1 MKRFWIVLTVM
12 LPTFIEILDTTIN
25 NVALRHIQGSLSA
38 GIDESTWII
47 TSYLVSNAIVIPMAG
62 WLSKIFGRKNY
73 LIFSIAVFTISSLLC
88 GMAWDLSSLIFFR
101 VLQGIGGGG
110 LQPLS
115 QSILLETF
123 PKEKYGTAMAI
134 YGMGI
139 IMAPILGPMVGG
151 WIADN
156 FSWRWIYYI
165 NIPIG
170 IISILMTYLVI
181 EDPPYLKRERLR
193 IDYPG
198 IIFLSLGIGCLQIM
212 LDKGEREDWFESNFI
227 ITLFIVSVI
236 SLALLFWW
244 ELKRAEAPIVNFRL
258 FKDKNFFFGNLVM
271 FFTFI
276 NLFGSIILLPIYV
289 QNLMGYT
296 AFLAGLVL
304 GPAGIIQFIAFP
316 VSGKI
321 VDRINPKIPLIFGI
335 IICAYSTYL
344 MSLFNLQAGFWDF
357 VYPRAVLA
365 LGMAFVLTPLA
376 SMTVAFIPKEKMQE
390 ATPLNGVIRNIGG
403 SVGTAIVTTIVSQ
416 RAQFHHSRL
425 VENLTP
431 YDFPYQ
437 IAIDSLSE
445 FLSIKTFMPPEN
457 VIYRELLRQAQAIAF
472 NEAFW
477 ILSISML
484 SMILTVIFFR
494 RPRYKKKGGSPDE
507 FH

>member
-38 GIDESTWII
+38 GVDESTWII
-47 TSYLVSNAIVIPMAG
+47 TSYLVSNAIIIPMTG
-62 WLSKIFGRKNY
+62 WLSRVFGRKNY
-73 LIFSIAVFTISSLLC
+73 LIFSISLFTFSSFLC
-88 GMAWDLSSLIFFR
+88 GMAWGLTSLIFFR

-115 QSILLETF
+115 QSILLESF

-139 IMAPILGPMVGG
+139 IMAPILGPIVGG

-170 IISILMTYLVI
+170 LISILMAYLII
-181 EDPPYLKRERLR
+181 EDPPYLKREKLR

-198 IIFLSLGIGCLQIM
+198 IVFLALGIGCLQVV

-227 ITLFIVSVI
+227 VTLSIISIVSLI
-236 SLALLFWW
+236 LLLWW
-244 ELKRAEAPIVNFRL
+244 ELKKAEHPVVNFRL

-271 FFTFI
+271 FFTFV

-304 GPAGIIQFIAFP
+304 GPAGIVQLIAFP
-316 VSGKI
+316 ISGKI
-321 VDRINPKIPLIFGI
+321 SDKINPKIPLTFGI
-335 IICAYSTYL
+335 IMCAYSTYL
-344 MSLFNLQAGFWDF
+344 MSQFSLQAGFWNF

-365 LGMAFVLTPLA
+365 LGMAFVITPLA
-376 SMTVAFIPKEKMQE
+376 VMTVAYIPKEKMQD

-416 RAQFHHSRL
+416 RAQLHQFRL

-431 YDFPYQ
+431 YDIPYQ
-437 IAIDSLSE
+437 IGIEKLGEYLSTKS
-445 FLSIKTFMPPEN
+445 FLPPEG

-477 ILSISML
+477 ILSVGMISML
-484 SMILTVIFFR
+484 LTVLFFR
-494 RPRYKKKGGSPDE
+494 RPIYRKKGGA
-507 FH
+507 

>member
-38 GIDESTWII
+38 GVDESTWII

-73 LIFSIAVFTISSLLC
+73 LIFSITVFTISSFLC
-88 GMAWDLSSLIFFR
+88 GIAWNLQSLIFFR

-115 QSILLETF
+115 QSILLEIF

-139 IMAPILGPMVGG
+139 IMAPILGPMIGG
-151 WIADN
+151 WISDN

-170 IISILMTYLVI
+170 IISILMTYLLI
-181 EDPPYLKRERLR
+181 EDPPYLQRKKLR

-198 IIFLSLGIGCLQIM
+198 MIFLTLGIGCLQLM
-212 LDKGEREDWFESNFI
+212 LDRGEREDWFESNFI
-227 ITLFIVSVI
+227 VTLFIVSIV
-236 SLALLFWW
+236 SLAFLIWW
-244 ELKRAEAPIVNFRL
+244 ELKKAEYPVVNLRL
-258 FKDKNFFFGNLVM
+258 FKDKNFFLGNLVM

-276 NLFGSIILLPIYV
+276 NLFGSIILLPIYL

-304 GPAGIIQFIAFP
+304 GPAGIVQFIAFP

-321 VDRINPKIPLIFGI
+321 VDRINPKIPLAFGI
-335 IICAYSTYL
+335 ITCAYSTYL

-357 VYPRAVLA
+357 VYPRAILA

-376 SMTVAFIPKEKMQE
+376 SMTVAYIPKEKMQD
-390 ATPLNGVIRNIGG
+390 ATPLSAVIRNIGG

-416 RAQFHHSRL
+416 RAQFHQSRL

-431 YDFPYQ
+431 YDILYQ
-437 IAIDSLSE
+437 SAIERLNE
-445 FLSIKTFMPPEN
+445 YLSIRSFIPSEN
-457 VIYRELLRQAQAIAF
+457 LLYKELLRQAQAIAF
-472 NEAFW
+472 NDAFC
-477 ILSISML
+477 ILSISMIL
-484 SMILTVIFFR
+484 MIVTILFFR
-494 RPRYKKKGGSPDE
+494 KPIYKKKGGKKDA

>member
-1 MKRFWIVLTVM
+1 MKRFWIVITVM

-25 NVALRHIQGSLSA
+25 NVALRHIQGDMSA

-47 TSYLVSNAIVIPMAG
+47 TSYLVANAVVIPMTG
-62 WLSKIFGRKNY
+62 WLSRIFGRKNY
-73 LIFSIAVFTISSLLC
+73 LIFSISLFTFASFLC
-88 GMAWDLSSLIFFR
+88 GIATNLSTLIIFR
-101 VLQGIGGGG
+101 ILQGIGGGG

-115 QSILLETF
+115 QSILLEIF
-123 PKEKYGTAMAI
+123 PKNQYGKAMAI

-139 IMAPILGPMVGG
+139 ILAPILGPMLGG

-181 EDPPYLKRERLR
+181 EDPPYLKREKLK

-198 IIFLSLGIGCLQIM
+198 IIFLSLGIGCLQVV

-227 ITLFIVSVI
+227 IALSIISFI
-236 SLALLFWW
+236 SLIALVWW
-244 ELKRAEAPIVNFRL
+244 ELKKAKNPVVNLKL
-258 FKDKNFFFGNLVM
+258 FKDRNFFFGNLVM
-271 FFTFI
+271 FFTFV

-289 QNLMGYT
+289 QSLMGYT

-304 GPAGIIQFIAFP
+304 GPAGIVQLIAFP
-316 VSGKI
+316 ISGKI
-321 VDRINPKIPLIFGI
+321 SDKINPKIPLSFGI
-335 IICAYSTYL
+335 IMCAYSTYL
-344 MSLFNLQAGFWDF
+344 MSLLNLQTDFWNF

-365 LGMAFVLTPLA
+365 LGMAFVITPLA
-376 SMTVAFIPKEKMQE
+376 VMTVAFIPKEKMQD
-390 ATPLNGVIRNIGG
+390 ATPLSAVIRNIGG

-416 RAQFHHSRL
+416 RAQFHQSRL

-431 YDFPYQ
+431 YELPYQ
-437 IAIDSLSE
+437 IAIDRLQDFLFTMPSLSAE
-445 FLSIKTFMPPEN
+445 AL
-457 VIYRELLRQAQAIAF
+457 IYKELLRQAQAIAF

-477 ILSISML
+477 ILSVSMFSML
-484 SMILTVIFFR
+484 LTVLFFK
-494 RPRYKKKGGSPDE
+494 RPYFKK
-507 FH
+507 

>member
-38 GIDESTWII
+38 GVDESTWII

-73 LIFSIAVFTISSLLC
+73 LIFSITVFTISSFLC
-88 GMAWDLSSLIFFR
+88 GMAWSLTSLIFFR

-139 IMAPILGPMVGG
+139 IMAPILGPIFGG

-165 NIPIG
+165 NIPVG
-170 IISILMTYLVI
+170 IISILMTYLII
-181 EDPPYLKRERLR
+181 EDPHYLKREKLR

-198 IIFLSLGIGCLQIM
+198 IIFLALGIGCLQIM
-212 LDKGEREDWFESNFI
+212 LDKGEREDWFESKFI
-227 ITLFIVSVI
+227 ITLFVI
-236 SLALLFWW
+236 SILSLATLLWW
-244 ELKRAEAPIVNFRL
+244 ELKRAEHPIVNFRL
-258 FKDKNFFFGNLVM
+258 FKDRNFFFGNLVM
-271 FFTFI
+271 FFTFV

-304 GPAGIIQFIAFP
+304 GPAGIVQFIAFP
-316 VSGKI
+316 ISGKI
-321 VDRINPKIPLIFGI
+321 VDRINPKIPLAFGI
-335 IICAYSTYL
+335 IMCAYSTHL

-365 LGMAFVLTPLA
+365 LGMAFVITPLA
-376 SMTVAFIPKEKMQE
+376 AMTVAYIPKEKMQD

-416 RAQFHHSRL
+416 RTQFHQARL

-431 YDFPYQ
+431 YDIPYQ
-437 IAIDSLSE
+437 IIIEKLNE
-445 FLSIKTFMPPEN
+445 YLSIRTFLPPEN
-457 VIYRELLRQAQAIAF
+457 PIYRELIRQAQAIAF

-477 ILSISML
+477 ILSIAMI
-484 SMILTVIFFR
+484 SMIVTIMFFR
-494 RPRYKKKGGSPDE
+494 KPIYKKKGGNADAV
-507 FH
+507 H